1 MSYDYQYYLGY
12 EELDSGIIKPYGPY
26 TCDGKLKPI
35 LEKSCGFAS
44 NLHNRFISVP
54 SGCYSNELRK
64 EFEYEDWNGEK
75 RIDVKYL
82 YIEDFPSL
90 DYIKKGYFL
99 IDDVQAWEQGG
110 DDDLFYHMITPQIYA
125 EKMRN
130 ELTFGKNMPKKDI
143 EGNEYTEPNAS
154 DYMYYAVPQYNSEEY
169 EAWLISEFANGM
181 CDYDFFNNNDV
192 RLVIL
197 ETEG

>member
-35 LEKSCGFAS
+35 LEKSCSFAS
-44 NLHNRFISVP
+44 DLHNRFISVP

-75 RIDVKYL
+75 RINVKYL
-82 YIEDFPSL
+82 HIEDFPSL

-99 IDDVQAWEQGG
+99 ID
-110 DDDLFYHMITPQIYA
+110 
-125 EKMRN
+125 
-130 ELTFGKNMPKKDI
+130 GKNMPKKDI

-154 DYMYYAVPQYNSEEY
+154 DYMYYVVPQYNSEEY
-169 EAWLISEFANGM
+169 EAWLISEFASAM
-181 CDYDFFNNNDV
+181 YDYNFFKDTNN
-192 RLVIL
+192 RMVIL